1 MGAIAVIVGKVEFAG
16 EGVLENG
23 KKLVVGNGAVGGV
36 GGAGVEFL
44 EV

>member
-1 MGAIAVIVGKVEFAG
+1 MCAIAVIVGKVKFAG

-23 KKLVVGNGAVGGV
+23 QKLVVRDGAVGGV
-36 GGAGVEFL
+36 GGTGVEFL